1 MMARLEIGEVS
12 LTANISEILRQILVA
27 VVTWNA
33 SLAYQFI
40 EKNPAHF
47 RELRCFAQGQHSL
60 GVQRDGQFRA

>member
-1 MMARLEIGEVS
+1 MMARLEIGEVL
-12 LTANISEILRQILVA
+12 LTANIGEILRQILVA

-33 SLAYQFI
+33 ALAHQLI

-47 RELRCFAQGQHSL
+47 RKLRCFAQGQHSL